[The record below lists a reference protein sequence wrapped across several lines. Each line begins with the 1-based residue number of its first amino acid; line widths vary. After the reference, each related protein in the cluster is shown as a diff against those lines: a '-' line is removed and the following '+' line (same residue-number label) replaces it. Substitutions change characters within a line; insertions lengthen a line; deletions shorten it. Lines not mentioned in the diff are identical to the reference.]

1 MRKARGFKELLR
13 NESRHR
19 YKKQALVV
27 VEIPGLTTNTKGDNK
42 KSTKVMEE
50 LSIVDRVKLF
60 KWEWKL

>member
-1 MRKARGFKELLR
+1 MKADTDI
-13 NESRHR
+13 
-19 YKKQALVV
+19 KKQALVV

-60 KWEWKL
+60 KWEWKLCCLLYTSDAADE